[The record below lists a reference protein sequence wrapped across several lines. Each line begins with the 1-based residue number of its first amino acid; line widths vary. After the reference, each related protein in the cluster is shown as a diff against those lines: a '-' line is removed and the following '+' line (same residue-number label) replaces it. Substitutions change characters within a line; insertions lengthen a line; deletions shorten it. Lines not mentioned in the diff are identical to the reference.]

1 MGHPQGFVRLV
12 TILTVVLGVTCLP
25 FSGMGLSHCDT
36 PVPPPLALQNGV
48 LLAVIG
54 VTQEENKLRGT
65 EKKKLGDR
73 RMGFGLTQMLAELL
87 FETGKFR
94 LLEEKDLRQRE
105 LLDNLVTTYWGE
117 TGAQYS
123 AQLLRGVAIQLGVAL
138 LAYAGISHSRSSGS
152 SIQVGPF
159 SRHTH
164 TLQVRVHVCL
174 FAAASEAVLC
184 QEGEGQAQQEA
195 AGAFYEYRGDRL
207 EVENNAAGRATKHAI
222 TQAVH
227 ALVRHIQFSPE

>member
-1 MGHPQGFVRLV
+1 MGHPQGFVRRV

-25 FSGMGLSHCDT
+25 FSGMGQSHRHT
-36 PVPPPLALQNGV
+36 PELLPLALHNGALV
-48 LLAVIG
+48 AVIG
-54 VTQEENKLRGT
+54 VTQEENQLRGT
-65 EKKKLGDR
+65 EKKKLADR
-73 RMGFGLTQMLAELL
+73 RIGFGLTQMLAELL
-87 FETGKFR
+87 FDTGKFR

-105 LLDNLVTTYWGE
+105 MLDNLVTTYWGE

-123 AQLLRGVAIQLGVAL
+123 VPLLRGVATQLGVAL
-138 LAYAGISHSRSSGS
+138 LAYAGISHRRSSGTS
-152 SIQVGPF
+152 MQVGPF

-174 FAAASEAVLC
+174 FVAASEAVLC

-195 AGAFYEYRGDRL
+195 AGVFYEYRGERL

-227 ALVRHIQFSPE
+227 ALVRHIRFSPE